1 MPNNKRHSNDMAYF
15 HRNPLLLQ
23 MHQQEVRLRATIEA
37 IRDSHIKQLSAM
49 EDQKKF
55 IETFFQNDVIQNA
68 IEDFLA
74 QHRSEDEIDRAADV
88 IKGYLLG
95 LGITLEDTN
104 SFNGPKGLF
113 RLRGVFDRWH
123 VEKIE
128 SLKESFDK
136 ALEKI
141 FELQHSQQ
149 QPSEENS

>member
-1 MPNNKRHSNDMAYF
+1 MPNNKRRSNDMAYF
-15 HRNPLLLQ
+15 HRNPLILQ

-55 IETFFQNDVIQNA
+55 IETFFQNKVIADATQ
-68 IEDFLA
+68 EFLH
-74 QHRSEDEIDRAADV
+74 QHYAKDQIDRAVNV

-95 LGITLEDTN
+95 LGITFENTD
-104 SFNGPKGLF
+104 SFDGLAGLF
-113 RLRGVFDRWH
+113 KLRGMFDKWH

-141 FELQHSQQ
+141 FELQRSQQ